1 MQGDTTSGAAK
12 MCRRRNERKGAV
24 HHMAL
29 PTIMDDM
36 LQRVTAGFGRRR
48 RCGRACLLIEGGT
61 AVIK

>member
-1 MQGDTTSGAAK
+1 M
-12 MCRRRNERKGAV
+12 RKGAV

-61 AVIK
+61 AVIE